1 MNPFSLESEQY
12 ALYRPTYPNELIELI
27 VSLSPNLFFAW
38 DVACGNGQ
46 LTFELSNYFEQVIGT
61 DISQEQLENAQKN
74 DNILYKVESSSL
86 SSIGNSNID
95 LITVAQAIHWFEFD
109 TFYSE
114 VKRVAKPNAIIA
126 IIGYELL
133 SISKEIDECVF
144 DFYSNKLNDY
154 WDERRRYIDEQ
165 YSTIPFPFEEVKI
178 PQYNCKMRWNRDELI
193 GYLSTWSAVKKYKQK
208 NGIDPILELK
218 EQIYRLWNENDIYD
232 VFIPILTKIARI
244 K

>member
-1 MNPFSLESEQY
+1 MNPFALESEQY
-12 ALYRPTYPNELIELI
+12 ALYRPTYPKELIELI
-27 VSLSPNLFFAW
+27 VSLSPNLFSAW

-46 LTFELSNYFEQVIGT
+46 LTFELSNYFEKVIGT
-61 DISQEQLENAQKN
+61 DISQEQIDNAQKN
-74 DNILYKVESSSL
+74 DNIIYKVESSSL
-86 SSIGNSNID
+86 SSLGNSSID

-114 VKRVAKPNAIIA
+114 VKRVSKPNAIIA

-154 WDERRRYIDEQ
+154 WDDRRRYIDEQ

-178 PQYNCKMRWNRDELI
+178 PQYNCKLHWNRDQLM

-208 NGIDPILELK
+208 NGINPMGELK
-218 EQIYRLWNENDIYD
+218 EQIYRLWNENEVYE
-232 VFIPILTKIARI
+232 VYIPVLTKIARI

>member
-1 MNPFSLESEQY
+1 MNPFSLESDQY

-27 VSLSPNLFFAW
+27 VSLSPNLFSAW

-61 DISQEQLENAQKN
+61 DVSQEQLDNAQKN
-74 DNILYKVESSSL
+74 DNIHYKVESSSL
-86 SSIGNSNID
+86 SSLGNSSID

-144 DFYSNKLNDY
+144 DFYTNKLNDY

-193 GYLSTWSAVKKYKQK
+193 VYLSTWSAVKKYNQETGNDAIEIIK
-208 NGIDPILELK
+208 PH
-218 EQIYRLWNENDIYD
+218 IYSMWEENQEKT
-232 VFIPILTKIARI
+232 VTIPIITKIARI